1 MAEALSLLLK
11 DACDKGVLKDF
22 HLNRHAPGIS
32 HLLFADDSL
41 LFFKGSIDQALVI
54 KNILSGYE
62 VGTGQLLSPDKCS
75 IKFGK
80 KCSMEDQ
87 VATMVI
93 LNITAE
99 GFEDKYLGLPVPEG
113 RMKVGKFQ
121 STKDKVLK
129 RSSDW
134 IEKYASSGIKE
145 NQIKAVLQALPVYA
159 MGIFK
164 FPASLCDE
172 LARIIRNFWWGDEE
186 DRRKIHWLA

>member
-1 MAEALSLLLK
+1 MTCVTSVKFLVRFNVQLLEPFYPSCGLRQGDPLSPYLFLFVAEALSLLLK

-62 VGTGQLLSPDKCS
+62 VGTCQLLSRDECS

-93 LNITAE
+93 LNITA
-99 GFEDKYLGLPVPEG
+99 
-113 RMKVGKFQ
+113 
-121 STKDKVLK
+121 
-129 RSSDW
+129 
-134 IEKYASSGIKE
+134 
-145 NQIKAVLQALPVYA
+145 
-159 MGIFK
+159 
-164 FPASLCDE
+164 
-172 LARIIRNFWWGDEE
+172 
-186 DRRKIHWLA
+186 